1 MALIPYQ
8 NYTFPLQGLMKIP
21 QPPLQRGYIGIGQTT
36 VQPGAK
42 TSQGSWIKRNWGI
55 VLQILGSLFVVSGT
69 IIQQWI
75 NSKVPAGEEI
85 TTDDW
90 EMMVQA
96 VQRMY
101 PMLSRQQIEQ
111 KLCELF
117 GARSPYCLPQGQIY
131 LAPPTTTGMP
141 SWIWLAAIGVGAYLL
156 LK

>member
-8 NYTFPLQGLMKIP
+8 NYTFPLRGL
-21 QPPLQRGYIGIGQTT
+21 RGIGQTT
-36 VQPGAK
+36 RQPGTE

-55 VLQILGSLFVVSGT
+55 VLQVLGSLFVVSGT

-75 NSKVPAGEEI
+75 NSKVPAGEKI
-85 TTDDW
+85 ATDDW
-90 EMMVQA
+90 EMMVAA

-131 LAPPTTTGMP
+131 PAPPAVTGIP
-141 SWIWLAAIGVGAYLL
+141 SWIWFVAIGAGAYLL